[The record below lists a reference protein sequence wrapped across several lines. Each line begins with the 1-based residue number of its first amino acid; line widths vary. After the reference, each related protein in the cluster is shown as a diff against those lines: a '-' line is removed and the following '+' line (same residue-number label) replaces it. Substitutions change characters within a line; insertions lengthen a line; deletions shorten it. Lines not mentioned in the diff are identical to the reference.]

1 MLPGAAVLRTTPTN
15 FPGAWVFV
23 VGVILLI
30 VLIFLRMYGG
40 RARSGRRRTAHRSG
54 RQTAHSASR
63 EPERGGDHE
72 HRAVSRRRP
81 NQP

>member
-1 MLPGAAVLRTTPTN
+1 MLPGVAVLRTTPTN

-40 RARSGRRRTAHRSG
+40 RGRPGG

-63 EPERGGDHE
+63 EPERGGNHG

-81 NQP
+81 NRP